1 MAWICPLEKA
11 TVTTIAGLAA
21 AGSLSLRWHR
31 AGSRQASIAVTVT
44 RTRVLSLVA
53 SSRALGCHAGL
64 LLERLRLLRRR
75 LLLVQVLCGSKLQG
89 LGSLVSRILLVC
101 GGFMR
106 ELRSS
111 LWVLRTWIARGGQ
124 PTVCRLLKQE
134 LLVKLRSL
142 RRDVEA
148 RLVVVKLKLLVLR
161 DEDLAGARLQ
171 NLLLL
176 LVRLWVRGG
185 LIYKFVV

>member
-1 MAWICPLEKA
+1 
-11 TVTTIAGLAA
+11 
-21 AGSLSLRWHR
+21 
-31 AGSRQASIAVTVT
+31 
-44 RTRVLSLVA
+44 
-53 SSRALGCHAGL
+53 
-64 LLERLRLLRRR
+64 
-75 LLLVQVLCGSKLQG
+75 
-89 LGSLVSRILLVC
+89 
-101 GGFMR
+101 MR

-111 LWVLRTWIARGGQ
+111 LWVLRTWIAGGGQ

-161 DEDLAGARLQ
+161 DEDLAGAWLQ

-176 LVRLWVRGG
+176 LVRLWVRGR
-185 LIYKFVV
+185 LIHKFVV